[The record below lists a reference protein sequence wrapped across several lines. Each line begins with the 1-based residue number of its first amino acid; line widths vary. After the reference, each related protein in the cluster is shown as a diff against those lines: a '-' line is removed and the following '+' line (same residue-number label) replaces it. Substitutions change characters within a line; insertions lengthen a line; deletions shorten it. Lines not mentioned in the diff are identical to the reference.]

1 MRIIILTLLVAAC
14 VSADLFDLKKSLLVG
29 SLKGLIKH
37 EVNKK
42 IKKTMDRIKEVFN
55 SNMVDFRKKLSGY
68 KDKILEKLHLSK
80 EQRRELVERLKM
92 FKRKTVDK
100 VLPTGDS
107 IDEINILSK
116 IAGALFQG
124 DMVLSKEQQEQIT
137 ADIIGTRSKR
147 QTMYERGY
155 PGRRWS
161 KGVSY
166 FFDDSA
172 TQDSIRVFAEDGCW
186 SFVGRLGGVQNLS
199 LGQGCESI
207 GTAAHEIGHALGF
220 FHTHSRYDRD
230 QFITVDEQNIK
241 PDWLDQFTRETIST
255 NNNYG
260 LTYDYGSLMHYGAT
274 SATGN
279 KKPTMVP
286 KDVMY
291 TETLGSPFI
300 SYYDLLMINT
310 HYNCTDA
317 CKGKNTP
324 CQNNGFAHPRDCS
337 KCICPSGYGGQYCE
351 KRPPGCGAELEA
363 TKEWKPLV
371 DDLGDRNAGL
381 TPREDFM
388 KCNYWI
394 KAPAGKKIEVKFV
407 DFPDGIAVD
416 GCTYAGVEIKTHPD
430 QRRTGYRH
438 EINYGYELFCSKDD
452 ANTVLK
458 SLSNLVPVITYNRI
472 YATVTKL
479 EYRYV

>member
-1 MRIIILTLLVAAC
+1 MRILILALLVAAC
-14 VSADLFDLKKSLLVG
+14 VSADLFDLKKSLVVG
-29 SLKGLIKH
+29 SLKGLIKQQ
-37 EVNKK
+37 VNRK

-68 KDKILEKLHLSK
+68 KEKILQKLYLTK
-80 EQRRELVERLKM
+80 EQRNELMERLKM
-92 FKRKTVDK
+92 LKRKTIDK
-100 VLPTGDS
+100 VLSTGDS
-107 IDEINILSK
+107 IEEINILSK

-137 ADIIGTRSKR
+137 ADITGTRSKR

-161 KGVSY
+161 KGVNY

-172 TQDSIRVFAEDGCW
+172 SAQVQSVFKKAAQQWMSDTCINFIPSKFAQDSIRVFAEDGCW

-230 QFITVDEQNIK
+230 QFITVDEKNIK

-279 KKPTMVP
+279 QKPTMVP
-286 KDVMY
+286 KDVLY

-371 DDLGDRNAGL
+371 DDLGDRKAGL

-407 DFPDGIAVD
+407 DFPDGVAVD

-430 QRRTGYRH
+430 QRRTGYRQVFMTMMV
-438 EINYGYELFCSKDD
+438 GKFVQQQQL
-452 ANTVLK
+452 L
-458 SLSNLVPVITYNRI
+458 
-472 YATVTKL
+472 
-479 EYRYV
+479 

>member
-1 MRIIILTLLVAAC
+1 M
-14 VSADLFDLKKSLLVG
+14 ADTCINF
-29 SLKGLIKH
+29 IP
-37 EVNKK
+37 
-42 IKKTMDRIKEVFN
+42 
-55 SNMVDFRKKLSGY
+55 
-68 KDKILEKLHLSK
+68 SK
-80 EQRRELVERLKM
+80 
-92 FKRKTVDK
+92 F
-100 VLPTGDS
+100 
-107 IDEINILSK
+107 
-116 IAGALFQG
+116 A
-124 DMVLSKEQQEQIT
+124 
-137 ADIIGTRSKR
+137 
-147 QTMYERGY
+147 
-155 PGRRWS
+155 
-161 KGVSY
+161 
-166 FFDDSA
+166 
-172 TQDSIRVFAEDGCW
+172 QDSIRVFAEDGCW

-438 EINYGYELFCSKDD
+438 EINYGYELFCSKED

>member
-1 MRIIILTLLVAAC
+1 
-14 VSADLFDLKKSLLVG
+14 
-29 SLKGLIKH
+29 
-37 EVNKK
+37 
-42 IKKTMDRIKEVFN
+42 MDRIKEVFN
-55 SNMVDFRKKLSGY
+55 SNMVNFRKKLSGY

-92 FKRKTVDK
+92 LKRKTIDK

-124 DMVLSKEQQEQIT
+124 DMVLSKSEPLL
-137 ADIIGTRSKR
+137 TRL
-147 QTMYERGY
+147 
-155 PGRRWS
+155 
-161 KGVSY
+161 
-166 FFDDSA
+166 A
-172 TQDSIRVFAEDGCW
+172 T
-186 SFVGRLGGVQNLS
+186 
-199 LGQGCESI
+199 
-207 GTAAHEIGHALGF
+207 LGF

-260 LTYDYGSLMHYGAT
+260 LTYDYGSLMHYRAT
-274 SATGN
+274 SASGN

-286 KDVMY
+286 KDVMF

-416 GCTYAGVEIKTHPD
+416 GCTYAGVEIKTHSD

-438 EINYGYELFCSKDD
+438 KINYDYELFCSKED

-458 SLSNLVPVITYNRI
+458 SLSSLVPVITYNRI